1 MAAYF
6 ILRNN
11 IGCLIFYHKI
21 TLLVTQLPMD
31 THSTRASDADG
42 EDPDTAMATPLMN
55 YRAVHCSMEILPP
68 SFDEGTKDG
77 FLLIGLGD

>member
-1 MAAYF
+1 MVADSHYVNCSFLAVKYYEMARWRPIF
-6 ILRNN
+6 VLRKN
-11 IGCLIFYHKI
+11 I
-21 TLLVTQLPMD
+21 
-31 THSTRASDADG
+31 G

-55 YRAVHCSMEILPP
+55 YRAVHSSMEILPP

>member
-6 ILRNN
+6 LLRNN

-21 TLLVTQLPMD
+21 TLVTQLPID

-55 YRAVHCSMEILPP
+55 YRAVHSSMEILPP